1 MYGAWGVRNM
11 RLHFL
16 CLLTR
21 LLTTWHYCLK
31 NYLYPSLSS
40 SALNL
45 EVSGPLH
52 HDSQELT
59 SPHCLRKFPFCYV
72 AIPIHAS
79 SSACSSALQYCFHWS
94 ISISPW
100 NVPEIFQLALLDVL
114 GAVMVLSAPLQC
126 MLICLLCCSDV
137 FNVY

>member
-1 MYGAWGVRNM
+1 M
-11 RLHFL
+11 RLHFM

-21 LLTTWHYCLK
+21 LLTSRHYCLI

-52 HDSQELT
+52 RDSQDLT
-59 SPHCLRKFPFCYV
+59 SPHCLWKSPFCYV
-72 AIPIHAS
+72 SDPIRAS
-79 SSACSSALQYCFHWS
+79 SSACSSALRYCFYWS

-114 GAVMVLSAPLQC
+114 GAVMVLSALLQC